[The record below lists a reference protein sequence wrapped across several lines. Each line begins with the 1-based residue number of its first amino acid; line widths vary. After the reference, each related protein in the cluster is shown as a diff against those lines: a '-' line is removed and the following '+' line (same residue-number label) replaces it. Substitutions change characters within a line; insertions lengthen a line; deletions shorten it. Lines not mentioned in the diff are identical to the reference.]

1 MEVLNSSTLISEDI
15 ENEEELTS
23 EENVQEEVKEP
34 AVDETSNTGVE
45 NEVEEQPQGKFYTD
59 EEFNQKVNEIADR
72 RVARKMKKLERELDK
87 YRDTENVLKSQL
99 GGENID
105 EVNSKLRELYSNE
118 GVKLPERYVSEDKD
132 YIEFQATRDSEDFI
146 SEGYDSMKDEANR
159 LANIG
164 YDNLNSKDKMVFT
177 KLCEALDRKDDE
189 KVLKGLNVDTDIL
202 DDKEFIEYRS
212 QFNRNVPISKIYEM
226 YSGIHETKIN
236 TPGSLSNNSTTESE
250 YFTDEEIANLSMEDL
265 DDPVIWEKVR
275 KSQTRKK

>member
-1 MEVLNSSTLISEDI
+1 MEELNSSTLISEDI

-23 EENVQEEVKEP
+23 EENVQEEVEETTEEETKESE
-34 AVDETSNTGVE
+34 ETV
-45 NEVEEQPQGKFYTD
+45 EQPEGKFYTD

-72 RVARKMKKLERELDK
+72 RVARKMRKLERELEK
-87 YRDTENVLKSQL
+87 YKDTENVLKSQL
-99 GGENID
+99 GGENIE
-105 EVNSKLRELYSNE
+105 EVNTNLRKLYENE
-118 GVKLPERYVSEDKD
+118 GVSLPNRYVSEDRD

-146 SEGYDSMKDEANR
+146 SEGYNAMRDEANR

-164 YDNLNSKDKMVFT
+164 YDNLNSKDKIVFT

-189 KVLKGLNVDTDIL
+189 KILKGLNVDTKIL
-202 DDKEFIEYRS
+202 DDKDFIEYRE

-236 TPGSLSNNSTTESE
+236 TPGSLSNNTKVESE
-250 YFTDEEIANLSMEDL
+250 YFTDEEIANLTMEDL

-275 KSQTRKK
+275 RSQTRKK